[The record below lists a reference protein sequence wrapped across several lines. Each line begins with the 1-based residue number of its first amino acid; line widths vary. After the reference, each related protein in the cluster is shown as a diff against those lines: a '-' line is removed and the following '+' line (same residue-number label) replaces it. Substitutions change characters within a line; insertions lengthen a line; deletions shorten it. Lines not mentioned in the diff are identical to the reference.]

1 MNMPLGYN
9 IGNSLEVIEAAQ
21 VLKNNVRGHLFDVCV
36 ELASNMVSMGKNID
50 LTTARKMVIEV
61 IENGDA
67 YNKFIQIVTNQGGNI
82 SSVKISNKVSKIIS
96 PKNGVV
102 EGISAI
108 EIGKISL
115 GLGAGRKELT
125 DKIDFGVGISLN
137 VQIGDKIKKGDVI
150 ATIYGDDNYQIDNF
164 DSVFKII

>member
-1 MNMPLGYN
+1 M
-9 IGNSLEVIEAAQ
+9 
-21 VLKNNVRGHLFDVCV
+21 FDVCV

-102 EGISAI
+102 KG
-108 EIGKISL
+108 
-115 GLGAGRKELT
+115 KEL
-125 DKIDFGVGISLN
+125 
-137 VQIGDKIKKGDVI
+137 VQ
-150 ATIYGDDNYQIDNF
+150 
-164 DSVFKII
+164 

>member
-1 MNMPLGYN
+1 MT
-9 IGNSLEVIEAAQ
+9 IFSSFFS
-21 VLKNNVRGHLFDVCV
+21 R
-36 ELASNMVSMGKNID
+36 
-50 LTTARKMVIEV
+50 
-61 IENGDA
+61 
-67 YNKFIQIVTNQGGNI
+67 I

-115 GLGAGRKELT
+115 RLGAGRKELT

>member
-1 MNMPLGYN
+1 M
-9 IGNSLEVIEAAQ
+9 
-21 VLKNNVRGHLFDVCV
+21 FDVCV

-115 GLGAGRKELT
+115 RLGAGRKELT

-137 VQIGDKIKKGDVI
+137 VQIGDKIKKVMLLRQSMVMI
-150 ATIYGDDNYQIDNF
+150 IIKLTILTVYL
-164 DSVFKII
+164 K